1 MWTFIKGADN
11 GWYPVALN
19 VKSLH
24 EVSEASNIY
33 LSVKNAVEALVESK
47 KDANGKQVPREDK
60 ASRIA
65 AKNALE
71 RLLYFGD
78 RKLIFAST
86 TSSIEVVGLNNG
98 VIAAFTPDPT
108 TGMSFT
114 EQAMQFLVKFSE
126 TDTLRF
132 NSKVTDNVLLQP
144 NLDAL
149 IKANAFY
156 TDVVRDTLVNGSFIY
171 ENVQAGKP
179 FIRNTKA
186 KANSDAPKPT
196 LEAVVVTKDYG
207 ALGKYNEKTGQYY
220 QSSGDVMTNVNQRA
234 ALDLAKNVSSGNSS
248 SYKTIK
254 VGVTTYFYTRS
265 LKDDIIGIC
274 QDKEGGYI
282 PLTDDQFTKLQDAI
296 NKEIE
301 EESLR
306 QFEDLLR
313 GSTSKE
319 GEPSNVAAVSKTD
332 DAMDFSNLDI
342 VSAEDIETSKKDEN
356 GSVLENASTEDKA
369 APNINKD
376 TRGYTSK
383 KKKKDSNK
391 KEGSTGITGK
401 MAEIVKDLE
410 NNCK

>member
-1 MWTFIKGADN
+1 MPKNASPGSMWTFIKGADN

-33 LSVKNAVEALVESK
+33 LYVKNAVEALVESK

-78 RKLIFAST
+78 RKLIFASN
-86 TSSIEVVGLNNG
+86 TSSIEVVGPNNG

-132 NSKVTDNVLLQP
+132 NSKVTDNVLSQP

-171 ENVQAGKP
+171 ESMWAGKP

-186 KANSDAPKPT
+186 KANSYAPKPT

-220 QSSGDVMTNVNQRA
+220 QRC
-234 ALDLAKNVSSGNSS
+234 VS
-248 SYKTIK
+248 
-254 VGVTTYFYTRS
+254 
-265 LKDDIIGIC
+265 
-274 QDKEGGYI
+274 
-282 PLTDDQFTKLQDAI
+282 
-296 NKEIE
+296 
-301 EESLR
+301 
-306 QFEDLLR
+306 
-313 GSTSKE
+313 
-319 GEPSNVAAVSKTD
+319 
-332 DAMDFSNLDI
+332 
-342 VSAEDIETSKKDEN
+342 
-356 GSVLENASTEDKA
+356 
-369 APNINKD
+369 
-376 TRGYTSK
+376 
-383 KKKKDSNK
+383 
-391 KEGSTGITGK
+391 
-401 MAEIVKDLE
+401 
-410 NNCK
+410 